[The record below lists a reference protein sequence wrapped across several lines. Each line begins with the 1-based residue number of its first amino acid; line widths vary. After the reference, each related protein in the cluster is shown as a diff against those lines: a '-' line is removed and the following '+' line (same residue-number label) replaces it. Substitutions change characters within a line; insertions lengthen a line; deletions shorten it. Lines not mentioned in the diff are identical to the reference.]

1 MIPSLLSLTA
11 SSLQDSSST
20 VEAST
25 SQAGEAAEEGM
36 VTPGQSP
43 DTSWLPAGMD
53 PDSSYLLK
61 IRLTSNPKKS
71 RKDFSCFKITKV
83 VDSDLCNFKDFVEE
97 IVDQYKGLNL
107 DDLMDK
113 IRQLIMNKWDV
124 RRIISQNFKGVI
136 LPHIMKEL
144 KEQSRNLDMDVQRS
158 GDAVA
163 EVSVKGGSGY
173 KCVVK
178 LDARTCSCKKWELTG
193 IPCKHAIAFITSL
206 REPLEKYVDMRYST
220 QKFRVAYETLIPAMP
235 DKNQWSESNH
245 GFFMHPPLL
254 KSTAGRRHNER
265 FKGCM
270 EAGGSTTKRKGSHK
284 CPICK
289 NYGHRWYNCKNG
301 DPEDIA
307 AMLAESLHAMQG
319 STKEERSKKSEPS
332 CESAI
337 LPVDSVP
344 KAMHFPPS
352 QRASTSMDSNSLRS
366 AHGSNQPELLSIE
379 YPVLSLGQT
388 TPPSATSI
396 PTKEK
401 KKATGKGKGK
411 AAGKGKGKAKEQGKK
426 KKKIPVLPDSPAM
439 STRSKTPQ
447 RQSPAAHTRS
457 KRKLPD
463 LNL

>member
-1 MIPSLLSLTA
+1 M
-11 SSLQDSSST
+11 D
-20 VEAST
+20 EAKPEAMDYIRRNHT
-25 SQAGEAAEEGM
+25 RIWARSQFWTHCKVDYITNNLAECFNN
-36 VTPGQSP
+36 
-43 DTSWLPAGMD
+43 W
-53 PDSSYLLK
+53 
-61 IRLTSNPKKS
+61 IKK
-71 RKDFSCFKITKV
+71 
-83 VDSDLCNFKDFVEE
+83 
-97 IVDQYKGLNL
+97 YKGLNL

-206 REPLEKYVDMRYST
+206 REPLEKYLIC
-220 QKFRVAYETLIPAMP
+220 KFRVAYETLIPAMP
-235 DKNQWSESNH
+235 DKNQWPESNH

-270 EAGGSTTKRKGSHK
+270 EAGGSTTKRKGSHQ

-301 DPEDIA
+301 DPDDIA
-307 AMLAESLHAMQG
+307 AMLAERG
-319 STKEERSKKSEPS
+319 PPKKKKKKSEPS

-352 QRASTSMDSNSLRS
+352 QRASISMDSNSLRS
-366 AHGSNQPELLSIE
+366 THGSNQPELLSIE

-447 RQSPAAHTRS
+447 RQSPAAHTRR

-463 LNL
+463 LNLAGLQHATIHVSAYTHTEP

>member
-1 MIPSLLSLTA
+1 FCPRLA
-11 SSLQDSSST
+11 SALVGTEPARTKSSSFPHT
-20 VEAST
+20 RNPRSRRSPASRRAAAARARAHASAPGPAIACPCPRESQARPRQTLPPLTPRFSARPTATPDPARLRPDCDIRPRASGPRRPLVEAVRLVVNSGSFHKPSRGSSRGRHGDTGAKPRHFLAPCRVKKNPHQHKCT
-25 SQAGEAAEEGM
+25 SARRSKNVKNATKFWICEQ
-36 VTPGQSP
+36 VK
-43 DTSWLPAGMD
+43 DWLME
-53 PDSSYLLK
+53 DS
-61 IRLTSNPKKS
+61 RVGP
-71 RKDFSCFKITKV
+71 
-83 VDSDLCNFKDFVEE
+83 
-97 IVDQYKGLNL
+97 
-107 DDLMDK
+107 
-113 IRQLIMNKWDV
+113 
-124 RRIISQNFKGVI
+124 
-136 LPHIMKEL
+136 KEL
-144 KEQSRNLDMDVQRS
+144 QWRIKDKYKVQLP
-158 GDAVA
+158 
-163 EVSVKGGSGY
+163 Y
-173 KCVVK
+173 K
-178 LDARTCSCKKWELTG
+178 
-193 IPCKHAIAFITSL
+193 
-206 REPLEKYVDMRYST
+206 
-220 QKFRVAYETLIPAMP
+220 RVF
-235 DKNQWSESNH
+235 D
-245 GFFMHPPLL
+245 
-254 KSTAGRRHNER
+254 AGRRHNER

-270 EAGGSTTKRKGSHK
+270 EAGGSTTKRKGSHQ

-301 DPEDIA
+301 DPDDIA
-307 AMLAESLHAMQG
+307 AMLAERG
-319 STKEERSKKSEPS
+319 PPKKKKKKSEPS

-352 QRASTSMDSNSLRS
+352 QRASISMDSNSLRS
-366 AHGSNQPELLSIE
+366 THGSNQPELLSIE

-447 RQSPAAHTRS
+447 RQSPAAHTRR